1 MPHMLGKEVAAEIL
15 AIKPDIGVLF
25 ISGYAQPVL
34 TSQGMLDPYAALLEK
49 PFSEAGLMDKVA
61 QVLNGH
67 LQGFRAI
74 EGTPA

>member
-1 MPHMLGKEVAAEIL
+1 
-15 AIKPDIGVLF
+15 VLF

-34 TSQGMLDPYAALLEK
+34 TSQGMLDPDAALLEK